1 MRNVNVGVVGLGN
14 MGSGIAYNFM
24 KKGVSLKVWDT
35 NEMLS
40 KSYAKK
46 KNVEVLDPVIMSETC
61 NIVFFVVPS
70 CVEVGAYLT
79 GKNSMLSKPKK
90 DLIIYDLTSSDPKE
104 SSKLAK
110 KAKRKGVDYL
120 DAGMSG
126 GATGAKAG
134 TLTLMI
140 GGDKKSFIKSK
151 KILSFFV
158 KNSFYLGKSGSGHTL
173 KLIHNMVCHSIFL
186 STCEGGKMAER
197 AGINLK
203 DMIDVF
209 NVANARSYASQFRF
223 PLHILSEKWD
233 ARSRV
238 YNLHKDVG
246 MAVSLGKSL
255 KAQVDLGESTLNF
268 LKKAM
273 SFGMQDTD
281 YSLLYKDFEDIRK
294 EK

>member
-1 MRNVNVGVVGLGN
+1 MNIKVGVVGLGN
-14 MGSGIAYNFM
+14 MGSGIAHNFIE
-24 KKGVSLKVWDT
+24 KGISLKVWDSDKVLCKKY
-35 NEMLS
+35 E
-40 KSYAKK
+40 KK
-46 KNVEVLDPVIMSETC
+46 KNVELMNPTVMSECC
-61 NIVFFVVPS
+61 NVVFFVVPS
-70 CVEVGAYLT
+70 CVEVGTYLN
-79 GKNSMLSKPKK
+79 GRDSMLSNPKK
-90 DLIIYDLTSSDPKE
+90 GLIIYDLTSSDPKE

-140 GGDKKSFIKSK
+140 GGDKKAFNKSK

-158 KNSFYLGKSGSGHTL
+158 RNPFYLGKSGSGHTL

-233 ARSRV
+233 AKSRV

-246 MAVSLGKSL
+246 MAVALGKSMN
-255 KAQVDLGESTLNF
+255 AQVDLGESTLTF

-281 YSLLYKDFEDIRK
+281 YSLLYKDFENIRK